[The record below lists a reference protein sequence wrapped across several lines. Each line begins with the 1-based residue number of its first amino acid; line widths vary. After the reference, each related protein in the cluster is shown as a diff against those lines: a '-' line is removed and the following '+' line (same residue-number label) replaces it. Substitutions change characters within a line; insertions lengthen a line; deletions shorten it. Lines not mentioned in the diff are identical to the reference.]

1 MFSYFQSFA
10 NSLLSNKLQSFDEY
24 NVKIDINN
32 ENIKVSNN
40 NNNKLLEENF
50 EDVESG
56 NTSIKTLFTDSEWTQ
71 VSKILL
77 NYKTDYKILTQI
89 FGEVRRRQQTFNQET
104 I

>member
-10 NSLLSNKLQSFDEY
+10 NSLLSNKLQTFDEY
-24 NVKIDINN
+24 NVKIDIND

-77 NYKTDYKILTQI
+77 KNFYLGS
-89 FGEVRRRQQTFNQET
+89 FCH
-104 I
+104 